1 MRIGHGFLITFFLLS
16 FLIFGCAKDDVSTT
30 SNPNTP
36 AVDLTR
42 NDCIG
47 CHTSEDALK
56 ATLDD
61 TASTAALVGPIA
73 SNLKYANRAASEG

>member
-1 MRIGHGFLITFFLLS
+1 MRIRYGFLITFILLS
-16 FLIFGCAKDDVSTT
+16 FLIFGCAKEDASTT
-30 SNPNTP
+30 NNPNSP

-47 CHTSEDALK
+47 CHTNEDALK

-61 TASTAALVGPIA
+61 SASTAALVGPIA